1 MNKYIITGLVTKSIE
16 GFETPQEAK
25 KEFINLIGH
34 DEDVMVF
41 DENGDVMVFD
51 KNGEEIHG

>member
-1 MNKYIITGLVTKSIE
+1 MNKYIMTGLVTKTIE

-34 DEDVMVF
+34 DQDVMVF
-41 DENGDVMVFD
+41 DENG
-51 KNGEEIHG
+51 EELID

>member
-1 MNKYIITGLVTKSIE
+1 MNKYIITGLVTKTIE

-34 DEDVMVF
+34 DQDVMVF
-41 DENGDVMVFD
+41 DENG
-51 KNGEEIHG
+51 EELID